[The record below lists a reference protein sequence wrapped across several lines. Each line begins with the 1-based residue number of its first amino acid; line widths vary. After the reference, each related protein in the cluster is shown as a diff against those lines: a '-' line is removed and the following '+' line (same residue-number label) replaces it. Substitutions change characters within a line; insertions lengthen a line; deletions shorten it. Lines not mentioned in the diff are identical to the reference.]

1 MRPSYYGRMRRGRGW
16 EQDVFDRQ
24 RNVVFPDTVLNEG
37 RFYRNIFQR
46 HAPLSL
52 PQKIGVFLLGT
63 FNVTVS
69 LLMLG
74 GAISEIKENG
84 WSGFYWAF
92 ESLFYLLIFVF
103 GVLLLSRAI
112 TAKSPH
118 PAKKKL
124 DDGQHPF
131 KF

>member
-1 MRPSYYGRMRRGRGW
+1 MTRQRDW
-16 EQDVFDRQ
+16 EQDVANRQ

-46 HAPLSL
+46 KAPLSL
-52 PQKIGVFLLGT
+52 PQKIGVFLLGAL
-63 FNVTVS
+63 NVAVS
-69 LLMLG
+69 LFLLE

-84 WSGFYWAF
+84 WASFVWAY
-92 ESLFYLLIFVF
+92 ESLCCLLILAF

-112 TAKSPH
+112 TAKSVRST
-118 PAKKKL
+118 KQKL
-124 DDGQHPF
+124 HDSQHPF